1 MPYVVHW
8 TNWSPRKSGMYESVK
23 DQVKHERKAGIESDM
38 ADPHDKS
45 RGGRTEIDD
54 GWFSAVSWEK
64 AKKADIHVLHSWI
77 PDEIKKIKGK
87 KHVAVLH
94 GPNEHM
100 LWKEF
105 TSDRK
110 DEAFNLH
117 LRILWQYDA
126 TIVHYEHEKAILEL
140 YDEYGRLHLVP
151 NSIDLERYQET
162 KGDLVWQY
170 KNHPAILSCD
180 TVRLEKLPAQIMWAM
195 PKIAKRIPEA
205 RLSLFSLPLEGISTW
220 RNMFC
225 KAKGRELENL
235 CENIQF
241 EINDLRPFMRGADIG
256 FNNNMNGIQS
266 RAQMEMMAMG
276 IPIVAYNGDYTPYIA
291 KIWDLD
297 SIAEQVERCWK
308 DINKEGSQVKEETR
322 RYARKHFDRSVA
334 VKQDIEIYRKL
345 LEKKND

>member
-1 MPYVVHW
+1 
-8 TNWSPRKSGMYESVK
+8 MYESVK
-23 DQVKHERKAGIESDM
+23 DQIKYERLEGLQSDL
-38 ADPHDKS
+38 ADPHEKHKE
-45 RGGRTEIDD
+45 GRADVDD
-54 GWFSAVSWEK
+54 GWLSSISWEQ

-77 PDEIKKIKGK
+77 PDEIKKDKTK

-105 TSDRK
+105 TSNRT

-117 LRILWQYDA
+117 LRILWTYDA
-126 TIVHYEHEKAILEL
+126 TIVHYQHEQDILEL
-140 YDEYGRLHLVP
+140 YDENNRLHLVP
-151 NSIDLERYQET
+151 NSIDLDRYRGEPT
-162 KGDLVWQY
+162 FKWEFR
-170 KNHPAILSCD
+170 NHPAILSCD

-195 PKIAKRIPEA
+195 PKIAKRVPTA
-205 RLSLFSLPLEGISTW
+205 RLNLFSLPLEGISTW

-225 KAKGRELENL
+225 KSKGREVENL

-276 IPIVAYNGDYTPYIA
+276 VPVIAYNGEYTPYIA
-291 KIWDLD
+291 RIWDLN
-297 SIAEQVERCWK
+297 SIAEQVERCWN
-308 DINKEGSQVKEETR
+308 DLNKPDSTVREDAR
-322 RYARKHFDRSVA
+322 AYAQANFDRAKA
-334 VKQDIEIYRKL
+334 VKLDIEVY
-345 LEKKND
+345 KKVLGS

>member
-1 MPYVVHW
+1 
-8 TNWSPRKSGMYESVK
+8 
-23 DQVKHERKAGIESDM
+23 M
-38 ADPHDKS
+38 ADPHEKH
-45 RGGRTEIDD
+45 RGGRSEIDD
-54 GWFSAVSWEK
+54 GWFQAVSWEQ

-126 TIVHYEHEKAILEL
+126 TVVNYEHERKILEL
-140 YDEYGRLHLVP
+140 YDEHGRLHYIP
-151 NSIDLERYQET
+151 NSIDLERYQE
-162 KGDLVWQY
+162 KDIMPWKYQC
-170 KNHPAILSCD
+170 HPAILSCD
-180 TVRLEKLPAQIMWAM
+180 TVRLEKLPAQILWAM
-195 PKIAKRIPEA
+195 PEIAKRIPEA
-205 RLSLFSLPLEGISTW
+205 RLTIFCLPLEGISTW
-220 RNMFC
+220 RNLLC
-225 KAKGRELENL
+225 KNKGRTIENL
-235 CENIQF
+235 CENIQL
-241 EINDLRPFMRGADIG
+241 EISDLKPFMRGADIG
-256 FNNNMNGIQS
+256 FNNNMSGIQS

-276 IPIVAYNGDYTPYIA
+276 VPVIAYGGEYTPYIA

-308 DINKEGSQVKEETR
+308 DIHQDGSQVREETR
-322 RYARKHFDRSVA
+322 RYARKNFDRAVSVKKY
-334 VKQDIEIYRKL
+334 VELYKKV
-345 LEKKND
+345 LEMP